1 MIYVKNN
8 SYLKEYESVSDEI
21 KYISNSLVRLK
32 ILETLYE
39 CPLNMKEINNTT
51 GLSYSSIS
59 SNIHGLETEGHV
71 YREINNYY
79 LSNCA
84 KLQMKNILEFNMVIK
99 LLNKF
104 FTILDNH
111 IVDIIPSKSI
121 TEIFLLENA
130 KILESNEINAYKT
143 YDFIEECLTQA
154 NEVKCVLPFFYKNF
168 NNKLIELIENKSNI
182 ELLVPSNVYELFN
195 KNLEISNIN
204 YFSENNMFLL
214 ISTNDVMVLGL
225 FKEDGYFD
233 QNRLLTSKNEKSIKW
248 ADNLFNNFK
257 NSLNK

>member
-1 MIYVKNN
+1 MKNN

-21 KYISNSLVRLK
+21 KYISNSLMRLK

-121 TEIFLLENA
+121 TEIFSWDCSSRRWTWTCSL
-130 KILESNEINAYKT
+130 SNSNWSSNIWNGRVCAPRSCSCFIY
-143 YDFIEECLTQA
+143 YIEE
-154 NEVKCVLPFFYKNF
+154 
-168 NNKLIELIENKSNI
+168 
-182 ELLVPSNVYELFN
+182 
-195 KNLEISNIN
+195 
-204 YFSENNMFLL
+204 FS
-214 ISTNDVMVLGL
+214 VALGR
-225 FKEDGYFD
+225 FTATF
-233 QNRLLTSKNEKSIKW
+233 
-248 ADNLFNNFK
+248 
-257 NSLNK
+257 